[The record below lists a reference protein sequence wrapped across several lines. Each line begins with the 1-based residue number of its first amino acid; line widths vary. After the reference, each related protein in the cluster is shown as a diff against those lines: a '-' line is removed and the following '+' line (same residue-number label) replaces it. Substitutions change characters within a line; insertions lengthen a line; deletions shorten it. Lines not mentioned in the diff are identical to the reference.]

1 MTNTFKACRVHELD
15 GATAGRIESITL
27 DDLTPG
33 EVVIKAAY
41 SDINYKDALAITGAG
56 RIMRNLPC
64 VAGIDVSGTVHSS
77 SDSRY
82 AIGDEVLVTG
92 CNIGEMFD
100 GGFSEYVRVAADSIV
115 PLPNG
120 LSLRDAMA
128 LGTAGFTAAL
138 AVHRVQHNGQ
148 APDMGTIAVT
158 GPTGG
163 VGGFAINMLSNLG
176 FETAA
181 ITGKPSQEGYLKS
194 IGASQI
200 VDRKALDISTRPLE
214 KAQWGGAI
222 DNLGGDVLSWLTRTT
237 GEWGNVAV
245 IGLAANHKLETSV
258 MPLIL
263 RGVNILG
270 IHSVT
275 TPYEL
280 RMQVW
285 NRLATDLKPTC
296 LEQMIQ
302 QEITLEQLPDVTPQY
317 IAGEVTGRTLVKFS

>member
-1 MTNTFKACRVHELD
+1 MTTFNACRVHELD
-15 GATAGRIESITL
+15 GKTAGRIEKITL

-82 AIGDEVLVTG
+82 AVGDSVLVTG

-100 GGFSEYVRVAADSIV
+100 GGFSELVRVSADSVV
-115 PLPNG
+115 PLPEG
-120 LSLRDAMA
+120 ISLREAMA

-138 AVHRVQHNGQ
+138 AVHRMQQNNQ
-148 APDMGTIAVT
+148 TPEMGKIAVS

-181 ITGKPSQEGYLKS
+181 ITGKPSQAAYLKS
-194 IGASQI
+194 IGASEI
-200 VDRKALDISTRPLE
+200 VDRNALELSTRPLE
-214 KAQWGGAI
+214 KAQWAGAV
-222 DNLGGDVLSWLTRTT
+222 DNLGGEILSWLTRTT

-263 RGVNILG
+263 RGVNLLG

-275 TPYEL
+275 TPYDVRL
-280 RMQVW
+280 SVW
-285 NRLATDLKPTC
+285 ERLASDLKPSC
-296 LEQMIQ
+296 FDQMIQ
-302 QEITLEQLPDVTPQY
+302 DEITLEQLPEIAPKY
-317 IAGEVTGRTLVKFS
+317 IAGAMTGRTLVKIG